1 MKITNIISKI
11 MFFGLITMGLSACY
25 DQEDPL
31 DDLIDRT
38 GNYYPTIANIRTL
51 EDQGFTVDFSPG
63 GNVALEMQY
72 WSIDPIDVV
81 NFYDIVDNDTSLISS
96 NPYQPA
102 FSRRAGTDTLV
113 LNYTVPS
120 LPVDTEISLLF
131 EVVNENTLSYSR
143 TFNFSVE

>member
-1 MKITNIISKI
+1 MKIANLTSKV
-11 MFFGLITMGLSACY
+11 MLLALIATGLSACY

-31 DDLIDRT
+31 DDLITRT

-81 NFYDIVDNDTSLISS
+81 NFYDIIDSDTSLLSS

-102 FSRRAGTDTLV
+102 FSRRAGTDTVV
-113 LNYTVPS
+113 LNYTMPA
-120 LPVDTEISLLF
+120 LPADTEITLLF
-131 EVVNENTLSYSR
+131 EVVNENTLSYTR
-143 TFNFSVE
+143 IFDITVE